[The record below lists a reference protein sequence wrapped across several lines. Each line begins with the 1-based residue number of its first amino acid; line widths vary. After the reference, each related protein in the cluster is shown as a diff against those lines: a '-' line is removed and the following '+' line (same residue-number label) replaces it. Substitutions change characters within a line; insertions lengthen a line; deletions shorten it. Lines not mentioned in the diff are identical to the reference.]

1 MGSTHLARS
10 RSRACSL
17 FQARRRRWGGRG
29 RGDQSLSVLS
39 FFSRAYEK
47 GGEGEGQI
55 RKRQARHGE
64 RVAPTPL
71 LLLLLLVVLVAFCSL
86 GVLLH
91 HLAEPRNFLKVRL
104 ERSHERHDVVSL
116 LFWDVQ
122 LGEDRRERL
131 GDDEKV
137 LWVAQIDEADM
148 GVNHIASLRKKK
160 GSEREGERRRK
171 KEKKARERVREEER
185 KRRRE
190 RRKQK
195 GKKEKNSEFFSLFS
209 ENPSR
214 RERKRTIEKK
224 KEKKRKT
231 DLVLVG
237 PSHGPDQEARDDGL
251 VLRERLCLEEV
262 PDFGVG
268 EEPWCFFFV
277 FVN

>member
-1 MGSTHLARS
+1 M
-10 RSRACSL
+10 
-17 FQARRRRWGGRG
+17 
-29 RGDQSLSVLS
+29 S

-137 LWVAQIDEADM
+137 HWVAQIDEADM

-171 KEKKARERVREEER
+171 KEKKARERVGEEER

-190 RRKQK
+190 RRK
-195 GKKEKNSEFFSLFS
+195 
-209 ENPSR
+209 
-214 RERKRTIEKK
+214 K
-224 KEKKRKT
+224 KEKK
-231 DLVLVG
+231 
-237 PSHGPDQEARDDGL
+237 E
-251 VLRERLCLEEV
+251 REKQ
-262 PDFGVG
+262 
-268 EEPWCFFFV
+268 
-277 FVN
+277 